1 MTHPAT
7 LTAENRVRLEA
18 QIWAQTTARRH
29 LATLARCSV
38 GKCFGEWRADL
49 EWETK

>member
-7 LTAENRVRLEA
+7 LTADSRVRLEA
-18 QIWAQTTARRH
+18 QIWAQTTARRY

-38 GKCFGEWRADL
+38 GKCFGVWTADL